1 MTETRF
7 PYFYAKILLFGEY
20 SLMVG
25 SNAFSMP
32 LSQFGGELKFAKTES
47 LQGPEIQ
54 SNYNLRKFVQA
65 LKKMNEQMK
74 LPVVFDFERLFAD
87 LDNGLFFD
95 STIPQGYGLGSS
107 GALVAAVFHSYA
119 LNIKNRSASFS
130 EDEIKKLKNDFSIM
144 ESYFHGKSSGLD
156 PLICYLSKPINVE
169 SNGNLHETVVPPS
182 KTRGKK
188 VLFLLDTG
196 LTGETQP
203 LVNYFVR
210 QCENKHYLNKITNEL
225 IPLNNQSIHA
235 FLQGDTEI
243 FKEKMRAIS
252 AFTMSNFSP
261 MIPEQIKKIWTEGL
275 ESKIFSLKLCGS
287 GGGGMMLGYTEN
299 IELTSKLTGNF
310 TIEPVYRF

>member
-1 MTETRF
+1 MTKTHF

-47 LQGPEIQ
+47 VQGPEIQ

-65 LKKMNEQMK
+65 LKKMNEQKK
-74 LPVVFDFERLFAD
+74 LPVNFDFERLFTD
-87 LDNGLFFD
+87 LDSGLFFD

-130 EDEIKKLKNDFSIM
+130 EDEIKKLKNNFSIM

-182 KTRGKK
+182 NSKGKK

-210 QCENKHYLNKITNEL
+210 QCENKNYLNKITNVL

-235 FLQGDTEI
+235 FLQGDTEV
-243 FKEKMRAIS
+243 FNEKMRAIS
-252 AFTMSNFSP
+252 TFTMNNFSP

-275 ESKIFSLKLCGS
+275 ASKTFSLKLCGS
-287 GGGGMMLGYTEN
+287 GGGGMMLGYTED
-299 IELTSKLTGNF
+299 IELTRKLTGKF
-310 TIEPVYRF
+310 AIEPVYRF